1 MATTTPGF
9 TSARATRPQQLFTTV
24 TDDQARLS
32 FPSTTSANIAV
43 NTLIGNV
50 ATVNSSNITINTTT
64 LPGRI
69 TVSGNL
75 NYSLTAHGTANLDP
89 GAGAAAA
96 AAVRVQWYDVS
107 AQTNIGP
114 VVNAGTAVTY
124 SPTAANLI
132 VAQAIPPVGQA
143 WTYPAVLSNAVLEVA
158 VIGAFI
164 TPSIS

>member
-9 TSARATRPQQLFTTV
+9 TSARATRPQQLFATV

-75 NYSLTAHGTANLDP
+75 NYSLTAHGTANLDLSSSI
-89 GAGAAAA
+89 
-96 AAVRVQWYDVS
+96 VQCSFRSCGNWS
-107 AQTNIGP
+107 FHNSIH
-114 VVNAGTAVTY
+114 
-124 SPTAANLI
+124 I
-132 VAQAIPPVGQA
+132 VKIR
-143 WTYPAVLSNAVLEVA
+143 
-158 VIGAFI
+158 
-164 TPSIS
+164 